1 MLGDADR
8 VCYMRAMAFALRE
21 EPIEFVDRAPIVV
34 RAEVTVRAT
43 PEKVWPAL
51 ADAAVWPQ
59 WFKGLRVARY
69 TSPPPF
75 GVGTKRHVEVQGFK
89 VDETILAFDV
99 AKRYA
104 FRVDSGNLPLL
115 AAMVEVVTL
124 EPQDGATRVVYRQA
138 LEPRWWLGPVAGL
151 FRRQM
156 ERGLRDGLAGLEPWV
171 LGSRR

>member
-1 MLGDADR
+1 
-8 VCYMRAMAFALRE
+8 MRRMPFALRE

-43 PEKVWPAL
+43 PERVWTAF

-59 WFKGLRVARY
+59 WFKGLKVARY
-69 TSPPPF
+69 TSPPPY
-75 GVGTKRHVEVQGFK
+75 GVGTKRHVELQGFK

-99 AKRYA
+99 ARRYA

-115 AAMVEVVTL
+115 AALVEVVTL
-124 EPQDGATRVVYRQA
+124 EPQAGATRVVYRQA
-138 LEPRWWLGPVAGL
+138 FEPSWWLRPVAGL

-156 ERGLRDGLAGLEPWV
+156 ERGLREGLAGLEPWV
-171 LGSRR
+171 LGSRS